1 MKSRKSTAGGG
12 KSPAVK
18 INVSVNVKNVADR
31 LEERKISARE
41 FFEEYMSDYSTLVFD
56 VERWIGNINTG
67 ETVYMPAAEQK
78 SEKEMEI
85 LEIRVTQI
93 GYCSF
98 KISDTVVGWCQVL
111 YAPDQSPDRKL
122 TCTCSMGK
130 RPCEHVDYLDKY
142 LSAYST
148 SHIRS
153 VLNANC
159 PRGIAVANEY
169 VQELRI
175 AVGERTSIAW
185 RRRAWDTSVL
195 QVVKPWKIYFDQ
207 AAQDI
212 DEPKEPPSPFSLI
225 EVDTEVDDEN

>member
-31 LEERKISARE
+31 LEKRKTSAFTSINAAIINAARE
-41 FFEEYMSDYSTLVFD
+41 ALSATSEIQKMDKMLT
-56 VERWIGNINTG
+56 TA
-67 ETVYMPAAEQK
+67 MQK

-111 YAPDQSPDRKL
+111 YAPDQPPDRKL

-142 LSAYST
+142 LNAYSM
-148 SHIRS
+148 SHIQTI
-153 VLNANC
+153 LNANA
-159 PRGIAVANEY
+159 PRGMAMSKEY
-169 VQELRI
+169 VKELCI
-175 AVGERTSIAW
+175 VVGEQTYIAW
-185 RRRAWDTSVL
+185 RRRAWDTPVL

-225 EVDTEVDDEN
+225 EVDDEN

>member
-1 MKSRKSTAGGG
+1 MSRKLRKQKAGGG

-18 INVSVNVKNVADR
+18 INVSVKVGNLASR
-31 LEERKISARE
+31 LEIGNMAREAISAAL
-41 FFEEYMSDYSTLVFD
+41 T
-56 VERWIGNINTG
+56 T
-67 ETVYMPAAEQK
+67 AAQK

-98 KISDTVVGWCQVL
+98 KLSDTVVGWCQVL
-111 YAPDQSPDRKL
+111 YAPDQPPDRKL

-142 LSAYST
+142 LNAYST
-148 SHIRS
+148 SHIQTI
-153 VLNANC
+153 LNANA
-159 PRGIAVANEY
+159 PRGMAMPKEY
-169 VQELRI
+169 VQELRS
-175 AVGERTSIAW
+175 AVGEQTSITW

-207 AAQDI
+207 AVQDV
-212 DEPKEPPSPFSLI
+212 DKPKEPPSPFSLI
-225 EVDTEVDDEN
+225 EVDDEN